1 MEDKNERKEGGGVRG
16 GGWGCRG
23 VGGGGGGGGWGGV
36 GGGGGGGVGGWGG
49 RVACITPLENGFTKV
64 NITVTAFVCNL
75 CFSYYLL
82 IPIPR

>member
-1 MEDKNERKEGGGVRG
+1 MEDKNERKEIGGVRG
-16 GGWGCRG
+16 GGSW
-23 VGGGGGGGGWGGV
+23 
-36 GGGGGGGVGGWGG
+36 